1 MLSTRRGIAARIYGH
16 GSAWYGANHAL
27 VWDDH
32 GLPADVTVLDVS
44 AVEVSSE
51 CVECSIPPL
60 KIAPGLN

>member
-1 MLSTRRGIAARIYGH
+1 MGMVQRGMVPIMRLFGMTA
-16 GSAWYGANHAL
+16 
-27 VWDDH
+27 V
-32 GLPADVTVLDVS
+32 LPPDVTVLDVS